1 MIDTTTAPASAP
13 ASATT
18 PLTALDRC
26 DACGAQAYVRVHLA
40 SGEFLFCGH
49 HAAKHGD
56 KLRPDAIHW
65 HDETAK
71 LRESAHAGRAAR
83 PVSDDD

>member
-1 MIDTTTAPASAP
+1 MIDTTTAP

-26 DACGAQAYVRVHLA
+26 DACGAQAYVRVQLENA
-40 SGEFLFCGH
+40 EFLFCGH
-49 HAAKHGD
+49 HATKHAE
-56 KLRPDAIHW
+56 KLRPEAIHW

-71 LRESAHAGRAAR
+71 LYAGDGRTAPLAG
-83 PVSDDD
+83 DDD